1 MCYSPTN
8 SSPESEITEFYEALG
23 QTVQAVPLHS
33 MLMIGGD
40 FNAPVSQGFSYHDNN
55 NRNGQYLIDFTEE
68 FNILIGNT
76 SFQKLK
82 NKLWT
87 WKLPTNDLSQI
98 DFCLYR
104 KHWRNSITNCQ
115 AYALQVSLGVITR

>member
-1 MCYSPTN
+1 MKTSLLPLLTVVKKISEQCVCAIFKGNPKTYVVSCYSPTN

-23 QTVQAVPLHS
+23 QTVQAVLLHP

-40 FNAPVSQGFSYHDNN
+40 FNAQVSQGFSYHDNN

-76 SFQKLK
+76 SFQKAK

-87 WKLPTNDLSQI
+87 WRSPK
-98 DFCLYR
+98 
-104 KHWRNSITNCQ
+104 K
-115 AYALQVSLGVITR
+115 